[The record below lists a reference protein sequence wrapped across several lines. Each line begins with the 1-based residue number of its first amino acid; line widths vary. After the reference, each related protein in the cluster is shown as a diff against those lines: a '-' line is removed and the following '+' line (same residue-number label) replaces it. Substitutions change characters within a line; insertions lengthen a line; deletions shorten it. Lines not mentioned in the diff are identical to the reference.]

1 MRMFIVWKNEI
12 YYGYPS
18 LKIVLNMPLLE
29 LKEILE
35 EAATVLLMGRVEIK
49 TFSDRSSNVFIDI
62 SC

>member
-18 LKIVLNMPLLE
+18 LKIVLNMSLLE

-35 EAATVLLMGRVEIK
+35 EAATSFTNEKSG
-49 TFSDRSSNVFIDI
+49 D
-62 SC
+62 

>member
-35 EAATVLLMGRVEIK
+35 EAATSFTNGK
-49 TFSDRSSNVFIDI
+49 SGD
-62 SC
+62 